1 MTAIPV
7 ICDRCGLTGIAG
19 LGDYSHLGDLL
30 EFTPVPREVERVD
43 GWSPDKQRAFIA
55 ALAVT
60 GSRRRAAHALGM
72 SAYGIV
78 NLRKSKGADSFNA
91 AYDRALAIAKT
102 NGSMLLASE
111 VADIAART
119 EVLKPPPSKL
129 RDWEPEPEPQ
139 ENTHELRL
147 ELVEKLVAKFQRKVG
162 QEREARLAGQVVAAD
177 FYLRQ
182 ITALEVA
189 FDLMIDGQGDSGWEM
204 LMQARRGELN
214 MLEIADTY
222 MARVLDQAR
231 RDHWAAMDDPERPEL
246 WPERY
251 VIGTRA
257 GDVRTEPLETLGK
270 CARAPAGV
278 DPEAWH
284 LMSVDE
290 QKRIWDEQHRRD
302 AEAQIAWEAEAAS
315 QASAW
320 RARQSTA
327 GKTND
332 GD

>member
-7 ICDRCGLTGIAG
+7 ICDRCGATGTAG
-19 LGDYSHLGDLL
+19 LVDFSFLGDLL
-30 EFTPVPREVERVD
+30 EFSAVPRQLTRKDGWTPVLQRE
-43 GWSPDKQRAFIA
+43 FIA
-55 ALAVT
+55 RLAQTGSPTLAVEAMGKNLNGIRKLLKAA
-60 GSRRRAAHALGM
+60 GSDGFRAAWERAVELGEGAEARRRIAEQAGILERSAHLIGR
-72 SAYGIV
+72 SY
-78 NLRKSKGADSFNA
+78 SHGA
-91 AYDRALAIAKT
+91 
-102 NGSMLLASE
+102 
-111 VADIAART
+111 
-119 EVLKPPPSKL
+119 
-129 RDWEPEPEPQ
+129 EPAPEPQ
-139 ENTHELRL
+139 ENTHERRL
-147 ELVEKLVAKFQRKVG
+147 ELVEKLIAKYQRKVG
-162 QEREARLAGQVVAAD
+162 QEREARLAGEVVAAD
-177 FYLRQ
+177 FFLRQ

-251 VIGTRA
+251 LIGTRA

-270 CARAPAGV
+270 CSRAPAGV

-290 QKRIWDEQHRRD
+290 QRRIYEEQHRRD
-302 AEAQIAWEAEAAS
+302 AAAQVAWEAAAPIEAAK
-315 QASAW
+315 W
-320 RARQSTA
+320 RARQSQKEK
-327 GKTND
+327 KT
-332 GD
+332 